1 MKHWMKRLDMKI
13 DEYGGFVQCLH
24 KSHSLTAWV
33 SAYRR
38 LHG

>member
-1 MKHWMKRLDMKI
+1 MKHWMKQLDLKMMNM
-13 DEYGGFVQCLH
+13 DGFVQCLH
-24 KSHSLTAWV
+24 KSHALTAWG